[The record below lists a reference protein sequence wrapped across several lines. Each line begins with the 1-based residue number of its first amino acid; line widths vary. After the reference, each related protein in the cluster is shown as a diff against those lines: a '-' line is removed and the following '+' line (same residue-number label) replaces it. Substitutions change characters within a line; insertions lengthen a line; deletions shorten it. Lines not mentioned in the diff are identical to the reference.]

1 MCRVQSEGA
10 RQKLLEFSLQL
21 LNRNVRF
28 TALNLFP
35 LDRTLI
41 FTVSFV
47 NQIYII

>member
-1 MCRVQSEGA
+1 MNRVTTKAA

-28 TALNLFP
+28 TAVNLFP

-41 FTVSFV
+41 FTVT
-47 NQIYII
+47 